1 MIKFRIE
8 QCANMLSRLTG
19 APQKARAKYL
29 RRIERLL
36 EELDPTRQYPFDY
49 IRYRVIGYCID
60 QDTGA
65 LCLGEDFKAD
75 LTGLA
80 AEIRPL
86 TLVAKLEK
94 AKKGQQPK
102 RTEPADLEPEP
113 AYIFEPAFEDEGF
126 DKLILRLGGNSA
138 KACGGRLLQPDE
150 EKHLFRCYNYCKFK
164 VTYQTRKIADSLD
177 RFSVIEEINFY
188 KSVALQ
194 CRNAIIEANIGL
206 VNRATIQH
214 IGRNLAFEELLSD
227 GNNSLMRAVE
237 NFDYRKGNRFSTYA
251 TWVITKNFARSIP
264 LENLLRKSMGT
275 DSEAVL
281 KTQPENEKKY
291 KTRLLPRLWKTIE
304 EAVEKLP
311 EKERIA
317 VTYFFGV
324 HGAPISLRE
333 IAPKLGIKS
342 KELVRTYK
350 DRGLRRLEEIL
361 DSELYEEI
369 YT

>member
-113 AYIFEPAFEDEGF
+113 AYIF
-126 DKLILRLGGNSA
+126 
-138 KACGGRLLQPDE
+138 
-150 EKHLFRCYNYCKFK
+150 
-164 VTYQTRKIADSLD
+164 
-177 RFSVIEEINFY
+177 
-188 KSVALQ
+188 
-194 CRNAIIEANIGL
+194 
-206 VNRATIQH
+206 
-214 IGRNLAFEELLSD
+214 
-227 GNNSLMRAVE
+227 
-237 NFDYRKGNRFSTYA
+237 
-251 TWVITKNFARSIP
+251 
-264 LENLLRKSMGT
+264 
-275 DSEAVL
+275 
-281 KTQPENEKKY
+281 
-291 KTRLLPRLWKTIE
+291 
-304 EAVEKLP
+304 
-311 EKERIA
+311 
-317 VTYFFGV
+317 
-324 HGAPISLRE
+324 
-333 IAPKLGIKS
+333 
-342 KELVRTYK
+342 
-350 DRGLRRLEEIL
+350 
-361 DSELYEEI
+361 
-369 YT
+369 